1 MTSSKNAKL
10 ETEIAAL
17 KVRFLKKQEKVI
29 ALVNYSLWESLRF
42 MNVPEE
48 KGENFANIVYDIIEN
63 KLNIDVENLQS
74 HAIHRVEKRRL
85 SDESSNA
92 YSRPIIARFL
102 CREDR
107 DMVLKAKGRLRNSSQ
122 YESANTNQD
131 YAKAIQM
138 ERKVLFKAMFLAPKK
153 GMNAKVVDR
162 NLVVNNNVYNVHNI
176 PHNLKESSTLNSN
189 SS

>member
-17 KVRFLKKQEKVI
+17 KVRFLKKQQKVI
-29 ALVNYSLWESLRF
+29 PLENYSLWQGLRF

-48 KGENFANIVYDIIEN
+48 KGENFASIVYDIIEN
-63 KLNIDVENLQS
+63 KLNIEVENLQS
-74 HAIHRVEKRRL
+74 HAIHRVGKRRL
-85 SDESSNA
+85 SDESSKA
-92 YSRPIIARFL
+92 YPRPIIARFL

-122 YESANTNQD
+122 YENANATQD

-138 ERKVLFKAMFLAPKK
+138 ERKV
-153 GMNAKVVDR
+153 
-162 NLVVNNNVYNVHNI
+162 
-176 PHNLKESSTLNSN
+176 
-189 SS
+189 